1 MAKICR
7 QILGNSKEI
16 EQVAM
21 NISKTLNNQ
30 TVEWKD
36 LNWRKL
42 EKVTFKLQ
50 KRIFQAS
57 ERGDVKA
64 VRKLQKTLINSWSAK
79 CIAVRRVT
87 QDNQGKNTAG
97 VDGVK
102 SLTPKQRMSLVGRLK
117 LTNKVKPTRRV
128 NIPKPGTTESRP
140 LGIPTINDRALQ
152 ALVKLALEPEWE
164 AKFEP
169 NSYGFRPGRSCQD
182 AIEAIYLTIKQKA
195 KYVLDADISKCFDRI
210 DHKALI
216 SKIHTYPTL
225 TRQIQ
230 AWLRAGYMDGKELF
244 PTNDGTPPW
253 VISPLLA
260 NIALHGMEE
269 RVMQYAE
276 TLKGGKRL
284 NRKALSLIR
293 YADDFVIIHEDL
305 NVVKKCQEII
315 VEWLSDMGLEL
326 KPSKTKLTHTLNK
339 IDGNVGFE
347 FLGFHIQQYKV
358 GNYRCANNT
367 NGTPLGFK
375 TLITPSKAKIKTH
388 LIKIAEVIDTH
399 KTTPQA
405 VLISKLN
412 PIIRGWSNYY
422 STMVSKETFSKVD
435 HLTYDKLRAWARTR
449 GKGSINKDKYWRTV
463 GDKNWCF
470 STEDGLELLKH
481 ASTPIVR
488 HTKVMGEASPFN
500 GDWIYWS
507 KRRGEYP
514 ETPKRVATL
523 IKKQKGICP
532 HCGLYFTS
540 TDSVEVDHIIP
551 TTLGG
556 KDTYENWQLLH
567 KHCHD
572 TKTAKDGSLI
582 KSKQLPIVENYENN
596 PF

>member
-1 MAKICR
+1 M
-7 QILGNSKEI
+7 
-16 EQVAM
+16 
-21 NISKTLNNQ
+21 SKTLIKTQ

-36 LNWRKL
+36 LKWRKL
-42 EKVTFKLQ
+42 ERVTFKLQ

-97 VDGVK
+97 VDGIK
-102 SLTPKQRMSLVGRLK
+102 TLNPKQRMNLVGKLK
-117 LTNKVKPTRRV
+117 LTNKVYPTRRV
-128 NIPKPGTTESRP
+128 NIPKPGTTETRP

-152 ALVKLALEPEWE
+152 ALVKLAMEPEWE

-169 NSYGFRPGRSCQD
+169 NSYGFRPGRSCHD
-182 AIEAIYLTIKQKA
+182 AIGAIFNSISLKA
-195 KYVLDADISKCFDRI
+195 KYVLDADIAKCFDRI

-216 SKIHTYPTL
+216 SKISTYPTL
-225 TRQIQ
+225 SRLLKT
-230 AWLRAGYMDGKELF
+230 WLKAGYMDGKELF
-244 PTNDGTPPW
+244 PTNDGTPQGGI
-253 VISPLLA
+253 ISPLLA

-269 RVMQYAE
+269 RVKQYAE
-276 TLKGGKRL
+276 TQKGQKRD
-284 NRKALSLIR
+284 NCKALSLIR

-315 VEWLSDMGLEL
+315 ANWLSDMGLEL
-326 KPSKTKLTHTLNK
+326 KPSKTKLTHTLNE

-358 GNYRCANNT
+358 GNYRCAKNGH
-367 NGTPLGFK
+367 GTPLGFK
-375 TLITPSKAKIKTH
+375 TLITPSKTKIKTH
-388 LIKIAEVIDTH
+388 LVKIAEVIDTH
-399 KTTPQA
+399 KNAPQA
-405 VLISKLN
+405 ALISKLN

-422 STMVSKETFSKVD
+422 STVVSKETFSKVD

-449 GKGSINKDKYWRTV
+449 GKGNINKDKYWRTV
-463 GDKNWCF
+463 SDRNWCF
-470 STEDGLELLKH
+470 STEDGLKLLTH
-481 ASTPIVR
+481 SSTPIVR
-488 HTKVMGEASPFN
+488 HTKVKGEASPFDGN
-500 GDWIYWS
+500 WTYGR

-514 ETPKRVATL
+514 GTSNRVSKL

-532 HCGLYFTS
+532 HCGLYFSS
-540 TDSVEVDHIIP
+540 TNIVEVDHIIP
-551 TTLGG
+551 KSLGG
-556 KDTYENWQLLH
+556 KDTYDNLQLLH

-572 TKTAKDGSLI
+572 TKTASDGSSTIKGLI
-582 KSKQLPIVENYENN
+582 PLEQVENYNVN